1 MVSWS
6 PSDYYLTRRC
16 NAYGSVV
23 PGPSLR
29 MSQKHYFR
37 LIAVKIDVP
46 STISNVHP
54 PSLRMPRKQSSSSF
68 HHTTCLSNFRF
79 LLFRHAECLS
89 CYSDVQNGLEVPVTD
104 FKFPTNGNRWVPH
117 LSIKPHTVLKHSFH
131 SSHIFG
137 TLKCRLVVWM
147 ADLCIYLFC
156 VFI

>member
-1 MVSWS
+1 MWFRVPQSLPAYVSKTLFQV
-6 PSDYYLTRRC
+6 DRRQNWRPINDFKC
-16 NAYGSVV
+16 
-23 PGPSLR
+23 
-29 MSQKHYFR
+29 
-37 LIAVKIDVP
+37 
-46 STISNVHP
+46 P
-54 PSLRMPRKQSSSSF
+54 PSLPAHACKTVTQSSSSF